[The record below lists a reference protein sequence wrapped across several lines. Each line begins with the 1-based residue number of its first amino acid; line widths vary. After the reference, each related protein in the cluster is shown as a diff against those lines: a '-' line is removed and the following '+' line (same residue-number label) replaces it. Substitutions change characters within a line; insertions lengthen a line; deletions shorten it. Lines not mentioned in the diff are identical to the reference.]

1 MAHTNHRGMGVMAI
15 SEGLLDKDLAEARQF
30 PGKPLV
36 VLFLLRVES
45 QVLKEYYVSRVHLIY
60 QLLYLGA
67 DAVFCQG
74 YFLTQQPGE
83 SLSHR
88 VEAEAGDCLPF
99 GSTKMGGKDDPG
111 LLIKE
116 EVYRR

>member
-1 MAHTNHRGMGVMAI
+1 MGAMAI

-74 YFLTQQPGE
+74 YFLTQEPGE
-83 SLSHR
+83 PFCHW
-88 VEAEAGDCLPF
+88 EKAETGDYFPF
-99 GSTKMGGKDDPG
+99 WPPKVGSKDYPG